1 MLLSFPS
8 SVYYRFAYI
17 IIAFILIVIVLA
29 IILRRRRIRNNK
41 GGKVATASYDV
52 TEFTSSH
59 ALPE

>member
-1 MLLSFPS
+1 
-8 SVYYRFAYI
+8 VYYRIAYI
-17 IIAFILIVIVLA
+17 IIAIILIVIVLA